1 MTPAIPPAP
10 HTRRAYDHRL
20 RDHVVRCGAKT
31 VARHVQ
37 IPRSTVSTWRRRG
50 LRPVV
55 STEPVAQDL
64 HRAIDSSA
72 RWENRARLLAAVVR
86 LLLAL
91 LRASGF
97 RLDGNRLPEG
107 DAKASILRAI
117 SSADAFLPLAIILRI
132 LGLESGRY
140 HAWRRAENACDLTD
154 RSSCPRTNPGQ
165 LTASEVAAVKELVL
179 APEYRHMPLGTL
191 ARYAQ
196 RIGKVFASAST
207 WAKLV
212 RERGWRR
219 PRQRVHPPK
228 PTVGIRAS
236 EPNQIWHI
244 DTSVIR
250 LIDGTKVYLQA
261 VVDNFSRKI
270 LAWAVAEHFDPTS
283 TCQVLL
289 AAGKHLV
296 TAERPLV
303 YADSGVENLNAAVN
317 ATLQTACLE
326 RILAQVEVAFSNSM
340 VEAFWRSLKHQWLFL
355 NTLDTVAR
363 VRALVQ
369 FYVNE
374 HNTKMPHPAFGGQTP
389 VDGNVNPSRIDH
401 RAGAE
406 GRSQT
411 GGVTSA
417 NIRARTSS
425 RYFSMGSRCSCW
437 GTCWTSASKRGLR
450 SWRARRYFSR
460 SSMKAASASAIC

>member
-389 VDGNVNPSRIDH
+389 DETFFGTGAKVPEELALAKTNARAARLATNRAMSCERCLGQQATLPEGQFPS
-401 RAGAE
+401 
-406 GRSQT
+406 
-411 GGVTSA
+411 
-417 NIRARTSS
+417 
-425 RYFSMGSRCSCW
+425 
-437 GTCWTSASKRGLR
+437 
-450 SWRARRYFSR
+450 
-460 SSMKAASASAIC
+460 